1 MAIDKKRMAKLA
13 SGLPSKS
20 EKMRV
25 LGKAGFSRQEIAD
38 FLGVR
43 YQFVRNVLVEAARR
57 GLAAESSTHGV
68 REDEQEFS
76 HAPVEDPGFAQEVT
90 VEPDGAVR
98 IPRKMMEAAGVE
110 PGMPVLV
117 RFGDDQIE
125 IYTQA
130 AGRRRMQA
138 EIRKYVP
145 HGHSLVDDL
154 LRERRR
160 EAGREQG
167 GA

>member
-1 MAIDKKRMAKLA
+1 MADKRQMARLV

-25 LGKAGFSRQEIAD
+25 LSKAGFSRQQIAD

-43 YQFVRNVLVEAARR
+43 YQFVRNVLVEAAKKRQAMEVPAQGVHEEEREFLQESDTDPTFAR
-57 GLAAESSTHGV
+57 GVVLG
-68 REDEQEFS
+68 
-76 HAPVEDPGFAQEVT
+76 
-90 VEPDGAVR
+90 PDGTVR
-98 IPRKMMEAAGVE
+98 VPQSMMRAAGIE
-110 PGMPVLV
+110 PGARVLV
-117 RFGDDQIE
+117 RYDGHRIE
-125 IYTQA
+125 IYSPA
-130 AGRRRMQA
+130 EAIRHMQA

-145 HGHSLVDDL
+145 EGHSLVDDL

-160 EAGREQG
+160 EVNRERG